1 MAVSKS
7 RMLEIA
13 SSINTGA
20 WVDNHTKSEINVAA
34 VAVLTIGEQN
44 HIVPLLK
51 NELFCIN
58 GSNKDEAGVWHLSTW
73 ALSGNMDTRGV
84 SIQDA
89 ITAFNESYRQAG
101 GDMCGRIHEL
111 TLVKEF

>member
-13 SSINTGA
+13 NTITSP
-20 WVDNHTKSEINVAA
+20 VFIDDHDLEEINVAA

-44 HIVPLLK
+44 YIAPLLR
-51 NELFCIN
+51 NALFCIN
-58 GSNKDEAGVWHLSTW
+58 GASKELDGAWHLCRWS
-73 ALSGNMDTRGV
+73 LSGNMDTRGV

-89 ITAFNESYRQAG
+89 ITAFNDGYRQSG
-101 GDMCGRIHEL
+101 GDFSGDMHEL
-111 TLVKEF
+111 TLVREF